1 LDRIAAF
8 HANSGGTRMYDD
20 DLTNLEDWIRRLKIE
35 YHIFFSG
42 NRKKPPDDLKMR
54 VERLIKN
61 LSESSNLTNAQR
73 FRFTTLITRF
83 YVCRDLWRRTMQAKE
98 MGLDREKPPIKAE
111 PSRPSAKLPAEK
123 IRVSISNPRTEVEKV
138 HQLYDALLRI
148 AQTES
153 RGAPMPYPQFAKY
166 ITTQTDG
173 IRQKYGCVA
182 VAFTIA
188 LEEGALRF
196 TAAAESR

>member
-1 LDRIAAF
+1 
-8 HANSGGTRMYDD
+8 MYDD

-35 YHIFFSG
+35 YRIFLTG
-42 NRKKPPDDLKMR
+42 NRQKPPDDLKMR

-61 LSESSNLTNAQR
+61 LSESSDLTNAQR

-83 YVCRDLWRRTMQAKE
+83 YVYRDLWRRTMQAKE
-98 MGLDREKPPIKAE
+98 MGLDREEPPVKAE
-111 PSRPSAKLPAEK
+111 PSRPAAKPPAEK
-123 IRVSISNPRTEVEKV
+123 IRVSISNPRTETEKV

-148 AQTES
+148 AQAES
-153 RGAPMPYPQFAKY
+153 RGAPMSYPAQA
-166 ITTQTDG
+166 DG
-173 IRQKYGCVA
+173 IRQKCGCSA